1 MIHTKTKTRE
11 AENFDGV
18 QTPRAW
24 YSLALNR
31 IILTLELEHLLL
43 HPVFTRCVSS
53 AFAAWQI
60 LSDCVLIDWGIG
72 FLFLCFGFLNHRWR
86 KYFQSCGFI
95 GWSFGAAFWFEE
107 REGTGVCLK
116 DVFSWQMNCVCVF
129 IGVAS
134 EWRSCWRLLLEW
146 GPPHSW
152 FWLVLRQSD
161 SKNYLKMCSFCT
173 YLKND
178 THVRWG
184 SFERLFLTCFSFR
197 KTFDSCFILS
207 YFIEDLGRMFHN
219 NRVPD
224 WALLSG
230 KLDKQVIW
238 KFFCLFVS
246 KDLLN

>member
-1 MIHTKTKTRE
+1 MRL
-11 AENFDGV
+11 
-18 QTPRAW
+18 W
-24 YSLALNR
+24 SS
-31 IILTLELEHLLL
+31 IL
-43 HPVFTRCVSS
+43 V
-53 AFAAWQI
+53 W
-60 LSDCVLIDWGIG
+60 
-72 FLFLCFGFLNHRWR
+72 
-86 KYFQSCGFI
+86 
-95 GWSFGAAFWFEE
+95 

-134 EWRSCWRLLLEW
+134 EWGSCWRLLLEW
-146 GPPHSW
+146 GPSHSW

-173 YLKND
+173 YLKNEY
-178 THVRWG
+178 VRWG

-219 NRVPD
+219 NHVPD

-230 KLDKQVIW
+230 KLGKQVVW

-246 KDLLN
+246 KDCWISFTSYGWNNGPYFLKYPPRALGCGILREKQAWWE